1 MIKNMVLVLFNGVY
15 NFIKLRQL
23 MGKNI
28 LGIGIRENNM
38 ELENILMDN
47 KLKKDYGVKERE

>member
-1 MIKNMVLVLFNGVY
+1 
-15 NFIKLRQL
+15 